1 MHASVKSWK
10 LLCYLVTDLWKHT
23 FILMHIFHISIS
35 SLFLTTSY
43 NKFEMSISLSILF
56 EECQISWYLQEILSK
71 VVVLQLI
78 LHFNSISTKQNKIW
92 NRLIRIDKKQTISST
107 SNKQETPTFPN
118 VVCPTEVNM
127 NASVD
132 AFFSKLLRP
141 K

>member
-1 MHASVKSWK
+1 MSNILIPTGNFIKSS
-10 LLCYLVTDLWKHT
+10 C
-23 FILMHIFHISIS
+23 
-35 SLFLTTSY
+35 TTAY
-43 NKFEMSISLSILF
+43 FTLQFDINKTTKFEIDSSA
-56 EECQISWYLQEILSK
+56 
-71 VVVLQLI
+71 
-78 LHFNSISTKQNKIW
+78 STKNK
-92 NRLIRIDKKQTISST
+92 QYSST